1 MAVLWQYSLVP
12 WHNEANAPYA
22 GAKAYFFD
30 VGTTTPQIVY
40 TDASLSIPHDHPV
53 VANANGEFPAV
64 FITEETSH
72 RLRITTSA
80 GVTLRDVDNISVPT
94 TTPVELPTSD
104 TALEFLF
111 QTGDIKM
118 RWSVTAPTGWVRCNG
133 RTVGSASSGASERA
147 NSDVEDLFLLLWE
160 DTSLSVGGG
169 RGGTA
174 AGDWAANKAIAL
186 PDFRGRVPMGPD
198 SFGNSAAGRITDA
211 ILGADSDTLGLAG
224 GAQTHTLTGA
234 QLGTHTHPVNITDP
248 GHRHLLFADVDSG
261 TQANDS
267 TNQISRQGSV
277 GVGGGG
283 DDNRYIAGETATD
296 ATIGRSASATTSI
309 TATTSN
315 NTGGEAHNNLQ
326 PSLVVPYFI
335 KL

>member
-1 MAVLWQYSLVP
+1 MAVLWTYSLVP

-40 TDASLSIPHDHPV
+40 TDAALSIPHDHPV

-80 GVTLRDVDNISVPT
+80 DVTLRDVDNISVPT

-118 RWSVTAPTGWVRCNG
+118 RWSVTAPTGWVRANG
-133 RTVGSASSGASERA
+133 RTIGSASSGATERA
-147 NSDVEDLFLLLWE
+147 NSDTEALFLLLWA

-186 PDFRGRVPMGPD
+186 PDFRGRVPVGPD

-211 ILGADSDTLGLAG
+211 ILGVDSDTLGLAG
-224 GAQTHTLTGA
+224 GAQTHALITAELA
-234 QLGTHTHPVNITDP
+234 AHNHTVNITDP
-248 GHRHLLFADVDSG
+248 GHKHFTLASVVSGSAGVDATEQVADVGGFGGDGSYNMAGVATAATVGLSSEATTGITAASVNNGSG
-261 TQANDS
+261 T
-267 TNQISRQGSV
+267 
-277 GVGGGG
+277 
-283 DDNRYIAGETATD
+283 
-296 ATIGRSASATTSI
+296 
-309 TATTSN
+309 
-315 NTGGEAHNNLQ
+315 AHNNLQ
-326 PSLVVPYFI
+326 PSYVVPYFI

>member
-1 MAVLWQYSLVP
+1 MAVLWTYSLVP

-80 GVTLRDVDNISVPT
+80 DVTLRDVDSISVPT
-94 TTPVELPTSD
+94 TTPVELPTSN
-104 TALEFLF
+104 TELQYLF

-118 RWSVTAPTGWVRCNG
+118 RWSVTAPTGWVRANG
-133 RTVGSASSGASERA
+133 RTIGSVSSGATERA
-147 NSDVEDLFLLLWE
+147 NADTEALFLLLWA
-160 DTSLSVGGG
+160 DTSLSVSGG

-174 AGDWAANKAIAL
+174 AGDWAANKTIAL
-186 PDFRGRVPMGPD
+186 PDFRGRVPVGPD

-211 ILGADSDTLGLAG
+211 VLGADSDTLGLAG
-224 GAQTHTLTGA
+224 GAETHTLTQA
-234 QLGTHTHPVNITDP
+234 QTPLKSHTHGVTDP
-248 GHRHLLFADVDSG
+248 GHTHVYPYTVL
-261 TQANDS
+261 T
-267 TNQISRQGSV
+267 
-277 GVGGGG
+277 VGGPDGPSEAGSGG
-283 DDNRYIAGETATD
+283 SYPRATNRATN
-296 ATIGRSASATTSI
+296 SATTGLTVNSASD
-309 TATTSN
+309 TAAT
-315 NTGGEAHNNLQ
+315 AHNNLQ

>member
-1 MAVLWQYSLVP
+1 MAVLWTYSLVP

-64 FITEETSH
+64 FITDETSH

-80 GVTLRDVDNISVPT
+80 DVTLRDVDNISVPT
-94 TTPVELPTSD
+94 TTPIDLPTSN
-104 TALEFLF
+104 TEEQYLF
-111 QTGDIKM
+111 QTGDMKM
-118 RWSVTAPTGWVRCNG
+118 RWSVTAPTGWVRANG
-133 RTVGSASSGASERA
+133 RTIGSVSSGATERA
-147 NSDVEDLFLLLWE
+147 NADTEDLFLFLWP
-160 DTSLSVGGG
+160 DTSLSVSGS

-174 AGDWAANKAIAL
+174 AGDWSANKTIAL
-186 PDFRGRVPMGPD
+186 PDFRGRVPVGPD

-211 ILGADSDTLGLAG
+211 VLGVDSDTLGLAG
-224 GAQTHTLTGA
+224 GAQTHALITAELA
-234 QLGTHTHPVNITDP
+234 SHTHTGTTASNGAHTHGITIGTSDI
-248 GHRHLLFADVDSG
+248 GDADGGDKRLMTS
-261 TQANDS
+261 D
-267 TNQISRQGSV
+267 
-277 GVGGGG
+277 GGGLTNG
-283 DDNRYIAGETATD
+283 TTSSHIATVSGGAHTHTITTD
-296 ATIGRSASATTSI
+296 ATGSGT
-309 TATTSN
+309 
-315 NTGGEAHNNLQ
+315 AHNNLQ

>member
-1 MAVLWQYSLVP
+1 MAVLWTYSLVP

-94 TTPVELPTSD
+94 TTPVELPTSE

-118 RWSVTAPTGWVRCNG
+118 RWSVTAPTGWVRANG
-133 RTVGSASSGASERA
+133 RTIGSVSSGATERA
-147 NSDVEDLFLLLWE
+147 NADTEALFLLLWP
-160 DTSLSVGGG
+160 DTSLAVSGS

-174 AGDWAANKAIAL
+174 AGDWAANKTIAL
-186 PDFRGRVPMGPD
+186 PDFRGRVPVGPD

-211 ILGADSDTLGLAG
+211 VLGVDSDTLGLAG
-224 GAQTHTLTGA
+224 GAQTHTLTEGEIPEHNHSV
-234 QLGTHTHPVNITDP
+234 GITDP
-248 GHRHLLFADVDSG
+248 GHTHDVLFGLDDTTGGGQSNLTSG
-261 TQANDS
+261 TSPITKTSQ
-267 TNQISRQGSV
+267 
-277 GVGGGG
+277 
-283 DDNRYIAGETATD
+283 
-296 ATIGRSASATTSI
+296 SATTGI
-309 TATTSN
+309 TVQESDVGSGT
-315 NTGGEAHNNLQ
+315 AHNNLQ

>member
-1 MAVLWQYSLVP
+1 MAVLWTYSLVP

-64 FITEETSH
+64 FITDETSH
-72 RLRITTSA
+72 RLRIKTSA
-80 GVTLRDVDNISVPT
+80 DVTLRDVDNISVPT
-94 TTPVELPTSD
+94 TTPIDLPTSD
-104 TALEFLF
+104 TPTELLF

-118 RWSVTAPTGWVRCNG
+118 RWSVTAPTGWVRANG
-133 RTVGSASSGASERA
+133 RTIGSVSSGATERA
-147 NSDVEDLFLLLWE
+147 NADTEALFLLLWP
-160 DTSLSVGGG
+160 DTSLAVSGS

-174 AGDWAANKAIAL
+174 AGDWSANKTIAL
-186 PDFRGRVPMGPD
+186 PDFRGRVPVGPD

-211 ILGADSDTLGLAG
+211 VLGADSDTLGLAG
-224 GAQTHTLTGA
+224 GAQQHTLVTGELPA
-234 QLGTHTHPVNITDP
+234 HTHGSIPTTAVVPRDGWGTFGGTLGTAQSGRLLVGSGSVELGENLEAVNASGGDRTVTLS
-248 GHRHLLFADVDSG
+248 GATSSGSTGSG
-261 TQANDS
+261 T
-267 TNQISRQGSV
+267 
-277 GVGGGG
+277 
-283 DDNRYIAGETATD
+283 
-296 ATIGRSASATTSI
+296 
-309 TATTSN
+309 
-315 NTGGEAHNNLQ
+315 AHNNLQ

>member
-80 GVTLRDVDNISVPT
+80 DVTLRDVDNISVPT

-118 RWSVTAPTGWVRCNG
+118 RWSVTAPTGWVRANG
-133 RTVGSASSGASERA
+133 RTIGSVSSGATERA
-147 NSDVEDLFLLLWE
+147 NADTEALFLLLWQ
-160 DTSLSVGGG
+160 DTSLAVSGS

-174 AGDWAANKAIAL
+174 AGDWAANKTIAL
-186 PDFRGRVPMGPD
+186 PDFRGRVPVGPD

-211 ILGADSDTLGLAG
+211 QLGVDSDTLGLAG
-224 GAQTHTLTGA
+224 GAASHTLVTGELPA
-234 QLGTHTHPVNITDP
+234 HTHGPGTLGTDNSGTHTHSVAF
-248 GHRHLLFADVDSG
+248 GGSG
-261 TQANDS
+261 SGVLEAGNDFQLGS
-267 TNQISRQGSV
+267 TNTGAGGAHTHTVTTGVTASTGS
-277 GVGGGG
+277 
-283 DDNRYIAGETATD
+283 DT
-296 ATIGRSASATTSI
+296 
-309 TATTSN
+309 
-315 NTGGEAHNNLQ
+315 AHNNLQ

>member
-1 MAVLWQYSLVP
+1 MAVLWTYSLVP

-80 GVTLRDVDNISVPT
+80 DVTLRDVDNISVPT
-94 TTPVELPTSD
+94 TTPVELPTSN

-118 RWSVTAPTGWVRCNG
+118 RWSVTAPTGWVRANG
-133 RTVGSASSGASERA
+133 RTIGSVSSGATERA
-147 NSDVEDLFLLLWE
+147 NADTEALFLLLWP
-160 DTSLSVGGG
+160 DTSLSVSGG

-174 AGDWAANKAIAL
+174 AGDWAANKTIAL
-186 PDFRGRVPMGPD
+186 PDFRGRVPVGPD

-211 ILGADSDTLGLAG
+211 VLGVDSDTLGLAG
-224 GAQTHTLTGA
+224 GAETHTLTLAQTPAHDHGGSTSSNGA
-234 QLGTHTHPVNITDP
+234 HTHTA
-248 GHRHLLFADVDSG
+248 L
-261 TQANDS
+261 
-267 TNQISRQGSV
+267 
-277 GVGGGG
+277 GGGSFFG
-283 DDNRYIAGETATD
+283 SGSDGNTHAGGAFTFAL
-296 ATIGRSASATTSI
+296 RATTSSDGAHTHTI
-309 TATTSN
+309 SSAGSGN
-315 NTGGEAHNNLQ
+315 AHNNLQ
-326 PSLVVPYFI
+326 PSYVVPYFI

>member
-1 MAVLWQYSLVP
+1 MAVLWTYSLVP
-12 WHNEANAPYA
+12 WHDASGDPYA

-40 TDASLSIPHDHPV
+40 TDASLSVPHDHPV

-80 GVTLRDVDNISVPT
+80 DVTLRDVDNISVPT
-94 TTPVELPTSD
+94 TTPIELPTSN

-118 RWSVTAPTGWVRCNG
+118 RWSVTAPTGWVRANG
-133 RTVGSASSGASERA
+133 RTIGSASSGATERA
-147 NSDVEDLFLLLWE
+147 NADTQALFLLLWE

-174 AGDWAANKAIAL
+174 AGDWAANKPIAL

-211 ILGADSDTLGLAG
+211 VLGVDSDTLGLAG
-224 GAQTHTLTGA
+224 GSQTHTLTAA
-234 QLGTHTHPVNITDP
+234 QLAAHNHTVNITDP
-248 GHRHLLFADVDSG
+248 GHRHFIASDD
-261 TQANDS
+261 TQSAL
-267 TNQISRQGSV
+267 
-277 GVGGGG
+277 
-283 DDNRYIAGETATD
+283 AD
-296 ATIGRSASATTSI
+296 ATAQVSVIGTNGVENKYSMGKSAVAATLGRSSTTTTGI
-309 TATTSN
+309 TAASVN
-315 NTGGEAHNNLQ
+315 NTGDEAHNNLQ